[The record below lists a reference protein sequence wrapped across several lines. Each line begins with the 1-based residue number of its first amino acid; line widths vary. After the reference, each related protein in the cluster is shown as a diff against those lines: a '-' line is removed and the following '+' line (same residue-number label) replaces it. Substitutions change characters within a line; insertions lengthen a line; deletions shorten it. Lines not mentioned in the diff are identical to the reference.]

1 MKQDQRDVLD
11 KIKCRQ
17 IVKEILDFGVNQD
30 QIKTMISLLALEL
43 EDRDLMLKIS
53 GMLSAEV
60 EVEDKPQITI

>member
-30 QIKTMISLLALEL
+30 QIKTIISLLALEL